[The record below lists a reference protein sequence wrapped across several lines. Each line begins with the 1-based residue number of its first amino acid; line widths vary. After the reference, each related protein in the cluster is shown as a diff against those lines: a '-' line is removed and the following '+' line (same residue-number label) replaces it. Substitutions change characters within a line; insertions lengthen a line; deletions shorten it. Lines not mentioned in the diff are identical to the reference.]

1 MASSIVEL
9 LDNLP
14 RRSMT
19 VRMLGALDWIV
30 PGDYVNIVG
39 FEESTRLITGESDP
53 DYLRSVMKRSIELY
67 QDPKQG
73 YQRGLWIYRTTDSV
87 QGLAGWTALLGK
99 LSRDFGFLS
108 WLSNLTPKEDTTQ
121 AVDLAI
127 KLAAEIAAFTTLN
140 GIPGDNIGDFVESLA
155 DYRHE
160 ARMRM
165 GALVAVDGVLPL
177 GPDCIDKAVDA
188 LRGQGESQLVENERF
203 RRLRGVLP
211 GDSTRE
217 HVGYVERGLDAVR
230 GWVGQYISAQDIT
243 QNKVVKSVEGISE
256 HLEGRLD
263 YAAAFLDMTTDYFE
277 HTGIQSVGR
286 SLIERSMNEV

>member
-19 VRMLGALDWIV
+19 VRLLETLDWIV
-30 PGDYVNIVG
+30 PGEYRNLVG
-39 FEESTRLITGESDP
+39 FEDTIRQITGESDP
-53 DYLRSVMKRSIELY
+53 EFLRSVARRSLELY
-67 QDPKQG
+67 QDTSQG

-87 QGLAGWTALLGK
+87 QGLAGWTAMLGK

-108 WLSNLTPKEDTTQ
+108 WLTHLTPKEDTTQ
-121 AVDLAI
+121 AVDLGI

-140 GIPGDNIGDFVESLA
+140 GIPGDNIGDFVESLS

-177 GPDCIDKAVDA
+177 GPDCIQKALGA
-188 LRGQGESQLVENERF
+188 LKRGGEEDLAENERF
-203 RRLRGVLP
+203 NRLRGVLP
-211 GDSTRE
+211 GDSKRE
-217 HVGYVERGLDAVR
+217 HIGFVERGLDAVE
-230 GWVGQYISAQDIT
+230 GWVSQFITAQDIT
-243 QNKVVKSVEGISE
+243 QNRVVKSIEGLSE
-256 HLEGRLD
+256 HMEGKMD

>member
-1 MASSIVEL
+1 MSSSIVEL

-14 RRSMT
+14 RRSLT
-19 VRMLGALDWIV
+19 VRLLDALDWVV
-30 PGDYVNIVG
+30 PGEYVNLVG
-39 FEESTRLITGESDP
+39 FEDTIRQITGETDRDFLQSVAR
-53 DYLRSVMKRSIELY
+53 RSLELF
-67 QDPKQG
+67 QDTSQG

-108 WLSNLTPKEDTTQ
+108 WLSRLTPKEDTTQ
-121 AVDLAI
+121 AVDLGI

-140 GIPGDNIGDFVESLA
+140 GIPGDNIGDFVESLS

-165 GALVAVDGVLPL
+165 GTLVAVDGVLPL
-177 GPDCIDKAVDA
+177 GPDCIDKALDM
-188 LRGQGESQLVENERF
+188 LRRGGEDDLRQNERF
-203 RRLRGVLP
+203 QRLRGVLP

-217 HVGYVERGLDAVR
+217 QVGFVERGLDAVQ
-230 GWVGQYISAQDIT
+230 GWVGQFISAQDIT
-243 QNKVVKSVEGISE
+243 ENKVVQSIEGISE

-277 HTGIQSVGR
+277 HTGVQSVAR

>member
-1 MASSIVEL
+1 MSQSIVEL
-9 LDNLP
+9 LDSLP

-19 VRMLGALDWIV
+19 VRLLHALDWVV
-30 PGDYVNIVG
+30 PGEYVNIVG
-39 FEESTRLITGESDP
+39 FEESIRQITGETDP
-53 DYLRSVMKRSIELY
+53 DYLQSVMRRSIELF
-67 QDPKQG
+67 QDTSQG

-108 WLSNLTPKEDTTQ
+108 WLSHLTPKEDTTQ

-140 GIPGDNIGDFVESLA
+140 GIPGDNIGDFVESLS

-160 ARMRM
+160 ARMRI
-165 GALVAVDGVLPL
+165 GTLVAVDGVLPL
-177 GPDCIDKAVDA
+177 GPDCIDKAVDMM
-188 LRGQGESQLVENERF
+188 RGAGKNDLAGNERF
-203 RRLRGVLP
+203 QRLRGVLP
-211 GDSTRE
+211 GDSTAD
-217 HVGYVERGLDAVR
+217 HVGFVQRGLDAVG
-230 GWVGQYISAQDIT
+230 GWTKQFISAQDIT
-243 QNKVVKSVEGISE
+243 QSKVVRSVEGLSE
-256 HLEGRLD
+256 HLEGKLD

-286 SLIERSMNEV
+286 ALIERSMNEV